1 MTTTKA
7 PPARHELA
15 EGEILP
21 PPPPPLVPV
30 ERAPRRSPAEEARTL
45 LESTTVGALGTL
57 TEDGSPWASLVAF
70 SILEDGSPVLMIS
83 TLAEHGQNLL
93 KDQRAS
99 LMVAHPETE
108 LDQLA
113 HGRVTLTGTA
123 EKAEGELAERARESY
138 LAAIPAANA
147 YERFGDFDLWV
158 LKPDRVRWVGGYGR
172 MDFVGEE
179 EVGTA
184 EADPTAPEAARAV
197 AHLNDDHADA
207 LLAIARK
214 LGGYPDALAATCT
227 AIDRYGLDLRIEG
240 PRGISPA
247 RVGFA
252 EKVSES
258 GGLRGATVELTKRA
272 RAQQQA

>member
-30 ERAPRRSPAEEARTL
+30 QRAPRRSPAEEARTL

-70 SILEDGSPVLMIS
+70 SILQDGSPVLMIS

-113 HGRVTLTGTA
+113 HGRVTLTGIA
-123 EKAEGELAERARESY
+123 EKAEGE

-172 MDFVGEE
+172 MDFVGED

-258 GGLRGATVELTKRA
+258 GGLRGATVELARRA
-272 RAQQQA
+272 RA